1 VGNVTRRGF
10 LQVLGAATAAV
21 AAFEVDPEFLLWR
34 PGAKT
39 IFLPPPKA
47 LVVPETTIVTA
58 QDMTAALEEGLVVLY
73 PDGTRHT
80 ISGKLDVYGG
90 LDGLR
95 AHVRRHG
102 GALVENRTWRAYE
115 GQRATVKGPTIDAQ
129 VGEDSKVH
137 VRMLQEWD
145 LELEHPKETA

>member
-1 VGNVTRRGF
+1 MLTRRSF
-10 LQVLGAATAAV
+10 LKALVAATAAV

-58 QDMTAALEEGLVVLY
+58 PNMVAALEDGLVVLY

-90 LDGLR
+90 LE
-95 AHVRRHG
+95 AFKEHVRLSG
-102 GALVENRTWRAYE
+102 GELVENRTWREYE
-115 GQRATVKGPTIDAQ
+115 GQRATVQGPTIAAQ
-129 VGEDSKVH
+129 VCEDSKVH
-137 VRMLQEWD
+137 IRMLQEWD
-145 LELEHPKETA
+145 LEHPKETA